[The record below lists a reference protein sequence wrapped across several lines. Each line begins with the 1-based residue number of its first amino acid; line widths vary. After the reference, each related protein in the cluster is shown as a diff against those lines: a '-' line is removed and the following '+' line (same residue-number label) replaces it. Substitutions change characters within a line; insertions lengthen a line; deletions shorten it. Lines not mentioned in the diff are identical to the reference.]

1 MARRDGNE
9 IAEKL
14 SRIFTPQRLQQLK
27 FASVV
32 TIMVSLCGIFLW
44 YLFAPKPAPQQAGM
58 DGYNVTIPEATVK
71 PAETDKRKVYEQ
83 ERYEQQRREKLQ
95 SLGDVTDD
103 RLPVTGE
110 MADATAPAAP
120 TAIGESDAAYRR
132 ISGEMVGFYTP
143 PRNDAEVEALKEQVA
158 ALQSQLDAERRQ
170 PDPLALAEEQ
180 YKLARKYLGGGTAV
194 DEEAVEQA
202 KQRRDSRLSVMRPVR
217 EGEVERRCRPPDHQY
232 DERSLDT
239 RPAGGFHRRAQPRIP
254 DSRGAYGRKR
264 RSDREGLRRRN
275 AGNPCRKHG
284 AAAAS
289 GGCAYRRYGDSPQH
303 PVIRS
308 CDNLRDAAA
317 SRRIVRRIR
326 RAHLRSRS
334 LGIRS
339 RRTAGAQRSELPRTH
354 GPQGCAGFRRADSRH
369 ERQRHPFGRAAGVVR
384 AGARRIAGVVAICR
398 RETPRGEDHPQSQ
411 PSAIIDFQTAVKMKR
426 DLIYLT
432 LIAALMTAAQ
442 VTAQTAP
449 EAPAEIRPLRIEAGF
464 SKTVHIL
471 FPSPVTYID
480 IGSMDIIAGKA
491 DGAGNVVRVKAAVR
505 NFTTETNLTVIT
517 EDGGF
522 FTFDVHYAENP
533 AVSTVNISAP
543 KQPAVE
549 NGSTQPEPAS
559 AEGRVLLQEVGREK
573 PATVKRVLSD
583 IYRQSRID
591 VKGVRTKKYG
601 IGVEVLGI
609 YVHNDVIY
617 IHTMISNETNISF
630 EVDARQFIVA
640 DRKLA
645 KRTAQQQTPLEILRV
660 CNDPTVVRGHQ
671 RQRTVF
677 ALQKF
682 TIPDDKVLLLEIIE
696 RNGARHQ
703 TVEIPAKELLDAK
716 LL

>member
-1 MARRDGNE
+1 
-9 IAEKL
+9 
-14 SRIFTPQRLQQLK
+14 
-27 FASVV
+27 
-32 TIMVSLCGIFLW
+32 
-44 YLFAPKPAPQQAGM
+44 
-58 DGYNVTIPEATVK
+58 
-71 PAETDKRKVYEQ
+71 
-83 ERYEQQRREKLQ
+83 
-95 SLGDVTDD
+95 
-103 RLPVTGE
+103 
-110 MADATAPAAP
+110 
-120 TAIGESDAAYRR
+120 
-132 ISGEMVGFYTP
+132 
-143 PRNDAEVEALKEQVA
+143 
-158 ALQSQLDAERRQ
+158 
-170 PDPLALAEEQ
+170 
-180 YKLARKYLGGGTAV
+180 
-194 DEEAVEQA
+194 
-202 KQRRDSRLSVMRPVR
+202 
-217 EGEVERRCRPPDHQY
+217 
-232 DERSLDT
+232 
-239 RPAGGFHRRAQPRIP
+239 
-254 DSRGAYGRKR
+254 
-264 RSDREGLRRRN
+264 
-275 AGNPCRKHG
+275 
-284 AAAAS
+284 
-289 GGCAYRRYGDSPQH
+289 
-303 PVIRS
+303 
-308 CDNLRDAAA
+308 
-317 SRRIVRRIR
+317 
-326 RAHLRSRS
+326 
-334 LGIRS
+334 
-339 RRTAGAQRSELPRTH
+339 
-354 GPQGCAGFRRADSRH
+354 
-369 ERQRHPFGRAAGVVR
+369 
-384 AGARRIAGVVAICR
+384 
-398 RETPRGEDHPQSQ
+398 
-411 PSAIIDFQTAVKMKR
+411 MKR

-573 PATVKRVLSD
+573 PATVKRVLGD
-583 IYRQSRID
+583 IYRQNRMD

>member
-1 MARRDGNE
+1 
-9 IAEKL
+9 
-14 SRIFTPQRLQQLK
+14 
-27 FASVV
+27 
-32 TIMVSLCGIFLW
+32 
-44 YLFAPKPAPQQAGM
+44 
-58 DGYNVTIPEATVK
+58 
-71 PAETDKRKVYEQ
+71 
-83 ERYEQQRREKLQ
+83 
-95 SLGDVTDD
+95 
-103 RLPVTGE
+103 
-110 MADATAPAAP
+110 
-120 TAIGESDAAYRR
+120 
-132 ISGEMVGFYTP
+132 
-143 PRNDAEVEALKEQVA
+143 
-158 ALQSQLDAERRQ
+158 
-170 PDPLALAEEQ
+170 
-180 YKLARKYLGGGTAV
+180 
-194 DEEAVEQA
+194 
-202 KQRRDSRLSVMRPVR
+202 
-217 EGEVERRCRPPDHQY
+217 
-232 DERSLDT
+232 
-239 RPAGGFHRRAQPRIP
+239 
-254 DSRGAYGRKR
+254 
-264 RSDREGLRRRN
+264 
-275 AGNPCRKHG
+275 
-284 AAAAS
+284 
-289 GGCAYRRYGDSPQH
+289 
-303 PVIRS
+303 
-308 CDNLRDAAA
+308 
-317 SRRIVRRIR
+317 
-326 RAHLRSRS
+326 
-334 LGIRS
+334 
-339 RRTAGAQRSELPRTH
+339 
-354 GPQGCAGFRRADSRH
+354 
-369 ERQRHPFGRAAGVVR
+369 
-384 AGARRIAGVVAICR
+384 
-398 RETPRGEDHPQSQ
+398 
-411 PSAIIDFQTAVKMKR
+411 MKR

-491 DGAGNVVRVKAAVR
+491 DGAGNVVRVKPAVR

>member
-1 MARRDGNE
+1 
-9 IAEKL
+9 
-14 SRIFTPQRLQQLK
+14 
-27 FASVV
+27 
-32 TIMVSLCGIFLW
+32 
-44 YLFAPKPAPQQAGM
+44 
-58 DGYNVTIPEATVK
+58 
-71 PAETDKRKVYEQ
+71 
-83 ERYEQQRREKLQ
+83 
-95 SLGDVTDD
+95 
-103 RLPVTGE
+103 
-110 MADATAPAAP
+110 
-120 TAIGESDAAYRR
+120 
-132 ISGEMVGFYTP
+132 
-143 PRNDAEVEALKEQVA
+143 
-158 ALQSQLDAERRQ
+158 
-170 PDPLALAEEQ
+170 
-180 YKLARKYLGGGTAV
+180 
-194 DEEAVEQA
+194 
-202 KQRRDSRLSVMRPVR
+202 
-217 EGEVERRCRPPDHQY
+217 
-232 DERSLDT
+232 
-239 RPAGGFHRRAQPRIP
+239 
-254 DSRGAYGRKR
+254 
-264 RSDREGLRRRN
+264 
-275 AGNPCRKHG
+275 
-284 AAAAS
+284 
-289 GGCAYRRYGDSPQH
+289 
-303 PVIRS
+303 
-308 CDNLRDAAA
+308 
-317 SRRIVRRIR
+317 
-326 RAHLRSRS
+326 
-334 LGIRS
+334 
-339 RRTAGAQRSELPRTH
+339 
-354 GPQGCAGFRRADSRH
+354 
-369 ERQRHPFGRAAGVVR
+369 
-384 AGARRIAGVVAICR
+384 
-398 RETPRGEDHPQSQ
+398 
-411 PSAIIDFQTAVKMKR
+411 MKR

-432 LIAALMTAAQ
+432 LIAALMAAAQ

-522 FTFDVHYAENP
+522 FSFDVHYAENP
-533 AVSTVNISAP
+533 AVSTIDISAL

-549 NGSTQPEPAS
+549 SGSSQPEPAS

-573 PATVKRVLSD
+573 PATVKRVLGD
-583 IYRQSRID
+583 IYRQNRMD